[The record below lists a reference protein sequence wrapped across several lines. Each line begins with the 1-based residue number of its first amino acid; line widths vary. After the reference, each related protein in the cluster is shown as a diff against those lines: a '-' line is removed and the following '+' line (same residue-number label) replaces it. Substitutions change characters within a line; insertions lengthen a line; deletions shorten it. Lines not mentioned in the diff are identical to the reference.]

1 MVECQL
7 PKLKVASSSLVTRSK
22 TAYLSSKISS
32 PKSIARLLITI
43 SLLILPSIALAQ
55 TTAKDDAAPVS
66 VLTFKWF
73 KDKRAADS
81 IDTSPATTPA
91 PAMIAANKNFEKQRR
106 VNDPAGVRDPNQDTL
121 DGRSAELDRIVQEA
135 RDAKPPVDGF
145 TYQARIQNDSSK
157 AVKTVFW
164 EYQFKEKANASNVSR
179 RQFVCTAKV
188 KPQKTKDLELFSL
201 IGPAGVV
208 SVGSLANKTAKDFD
222 ESALI
227 NRVEFED
234 GTTWQRKNWNFDEVK
249 LTSKTP
255 ANAKTQMCRGL

>member
-1 MVECQL
+1 MNKIPELRV
-7 PKLKVASSSLVTRSK
+7 VSSSLVTRSK
-22 TAYLSSKISS
+22 TAHVSSKFSS
-32 PKSIARLLITI
+32 RKSIARLLLTT
-43 SLLILPSIALAQ
+43 SLLILPSIAVAQ
-55 TTAKDDAAPVS
+55 TAAKDDTAPVS
-66 VLTFKWF
+66 MLSFKWF
-73 KDKRAADS
+73 KDKRSVDS
-81 IDTSPATTPA
+81 LDTSPTTTPA

-145 TYQARIQNDSSK
+145 TYQARIQNDSAK
-157 AVKTVFW
+157 VVKTIFW
-164 EYQFKEKANASNVSR
+164 EYQFKEKANAANVSR
-179 RQFVCTAKV
+179 RQIVCTV
-188 KPQKTKDLELFSL
+188 RIKPQKTKDLELFTL
-201 IGPAGVV
+201 TGPAGVV

-234 GTTWQRKNWNFDEVK
+234 GAIWQRKDWNFDEVK

-255 ANAKTQMCRGL
+255 AGAKTQMCRGL